1 MFTRDG
7 ERSDGKCAVAGGTY
21 SCGSPADESPEMT
34 EGYEG
39 FYHLAR

>member
-1 MFTRDG
+1 MSPGHG

-21 SCGSPADESPEMT
+21 SAEVPADESPEMT

-39 FYHLAR
+39 FYPWRA